1 MYDNT
6 LRGTTFARDS
16 SLIHT
21 TESASCYFPRMV
33 RRGAADSAPPEAVS
47 SSGDSLTAD
56 QRSWLVSDEKRWQ
69 RAYQIAA
76 RHPGV
81 DAGGVYRVLRN
92 LEKTP
97 SERLRASLFH
107 GRLFSSH
114 RR

>member
-1 MYDNT
+1 
-6 LRGTTFARDS
+6 
-16 SLIHT
+16 
-21 TESASCYFPRMV
+21 MV
-33 RRGAADSAPPEAVS
+33 RRGAADSAPAEAVS
-47 SSGDSLTAD
+47 CSDDALTAE

-69 RAYQIAA
+69 RAYRIAE
-76 RHPGV
+76 RHPGM
-81 DAGGVYRVLRN
+81 DAGGVCRVLRN